1 MSSGLWGADV
11 NQLRALAESLQSASE
26 QLGSTTAQ
34 VSSLLESSTRWTGD
48 DAAQFRSEWGGS
60 SVALLR
66 GVSQT
71 LSEASQAVLRNAQ
84 QQYDTSTEGGSI
96 PSPGVPAPGVPT
108 GPGGGPLGGSPGL
121 QGSIWDVGQVAWGG
135 ISLALAGMKGWKVGT
150 ALNGFLQASRLADV
164 SDAAASASVF
174 ARGMVL
180 DDAMGMLGGLGTAGR
195 LMGGAGGLF
204 GVIGGFDQMFNT
216 QYDGLR
222 GGVDRVMGG
231 VSVVGGAG
239 TMLMMAG
246 MLTNPV
252 GIGIVVGAGVVAG
265 AWALGNLVVDNWDS
279 ITGFV
284 SDPGPYLAAGW
295 NNVTDFAGDAV
306 DTIGDVASDVGDAIG
321 DGLSAAG
328 DFVGG
333 LFS

>member
-1 MSSGLWGADV
+1 MSGFWGADV
-11 NQLRALAESLQSASE
+11 NQLRSLAQSLQSASE
-26 QLGSTTAQ
+26 QLSSTTAQ
-34 VSSLLESSTRWTGD
+34 VSSLVESSTRWQGD
-48 DAAQFRSEWGGS
+48 DASQFRSDWSGTS
-60 SVALLR
+60 MALLR

-71 LSEASQAVLRNAQ
+71 LADASQAVLRNAQ
-84 QQYDTSTEGGSI
+84 QQHDTSTEGGSI
-96 PSPGVPAPGVPT
+96 PSPGVPSPGIPT
-108 GPGGGPLGGSPGL
+108 GPGGGPLGGGAPGL

-135 ISLALAGMKGWKVGT
+135 VSLVLAGMKGWKVGT

-195 LMGGAGGLF
+195 LLGGVGGAF
-204 GVIGGFDQMFNT
+204 GVIGGFQQMFASE
-216 QYDGLR
+216 YDGVR

-231 VSVVGGAG
+231 VSVIGGAG

-246 MLTNPV
+246 LLTNPV

-265 AWALGNLVVDNWDS
+265 AWALGNLVVDNWDAIS
-279 ITGFV
+279 GFATN
-284 SDPGPYLAAGW
+284 PGPYLADGW
-295 NNVTDFAGDAV
+295 ENVQDFAGDAV
-306 DTIGDVASDVGDAIG
+306 DTIGDVASDVGDAVG

>member
-1 MSSGLWGADV
+1 MSGMWGADV
-11 NQLRALAESLQSASE
+11 TELRRLAQSLRSASD
-26 QLGSTTAQ
+26 QLVSTTSE
-34 VSSLLESSTRWTGD
+34 VSGLVEAAGRWQGGD
-48 DAAQFRSEWGGS
+48 ADQFRGEWTGS

-71 LSEASQAVLRNAQ
+71 LAEASQAVLRNADE
-84 QQYDTSTEGGSI
+84 QYLTSTEGGAI
-96 PSPGVPAPGVPT
+96 PSPGVPGPGVPT
-108 GPGGGPLGGSPGL
+108 GPGGGPLGGGTPL
-121 QGSIWDVGQVAWGG
+121 AGSIWDVGET
-135 ISLALAGMKGWKVGT
+135 LAEAGTYVLDGLKAWKVGQSLT
-150 ALNGFLQASRLADV
+150 AFLQASRLADL

-180 DDAMGMLGGLGTAGR
+180 DDAMGFLGGLGTAGR
-195 LMGGAGGLF
+195 LAGGVGGLF
-204 GVIGGFDQMFNT
+204 GVIGGFNQMFNT
-216 QYDGLR
+216 EYDGVR

-231 VSVVGGAG
+231 LSVVGGAG

-265 AWALGNLVVDNWDS
+265 AWALGNLVVDNWDAIS
-279 ITGFV
+279 GFATN
-284 SDPGPYLAAGW
+284 PGPYLADGW
-295 NNVTDFAGDAV
+295 NTVTDFAGDAV

>member
-1 MSSGLWGADV
+1 M
-11 NQLRALAESLQSASE
+11 
-26 QLGSTTAQ
+26 
-34 VSSLLESSTRWTGD
+34 
-48 DAAQFRSEWGGS
+48 
-60 SVALLR
+60 
-66 GVSQT
+66 SQT
-71 LSEASQAVLRNAQ
+71 LAEASQAVLRNADE
-84 QQYDTSTEGGSI
+84 QYLTSTEGGAI
-96 PSPGVPAPGVPT
+96 PSPGVPGPGVPT
-108 GPGGGPLGGSPGL
+108 GPGGGPLGGGTPL
-121 QGSIWDVGQVAWGG
+121 DGSIWDVGETAWGA
-135 ISLALAGMKGWKVGT
+135 ISFGLAGWKTWKVGQSLT
-150 ALNGFLQASRLADV
+150 AFLQASRLADL

-180 DDAMGMLGGLGTAGR
+180 DDAMGLLGGLGTAGR
-195 LMGGAGGLF
+195 LAGGVGGLF
-204 GVIGGFDQMFNT
+204 GVIGGVNQMFNT
-216 QYDGLR
+216 EYDGVR

-231 VSVVGGAG
+231 LSVVGGAG

-265 AWALGNLVVDNWDS
+265 AWALGNLVVDNWDAIS
-279 ITGFV
+279 GFATN
-284 SDPGPYLAAGW
+284 PGPYLADGW
-295 NNVTDFAGDAV
+295 DNVTDFAGDAV

>member
-1 MSSGLWGADV
+1 MWGADV
-11 NQLRALAESLQSASE
+11 TELRRLAQSLRSASD
-26 QLGSTTAQ
+26 QLVSTTSE
-34 VSSLLESSTRWTGD
+34 VSGLVEAAGRWQGGD
-48 DAAQFRSEWGGS
+48 ADQFRGEWTGS

-71 LSEASQAVLRNAQ
+71 LAEASQAVLRNADE
-84 QQYDTSTEGGSI
+84 QYLTSTEGGAI
-96 PSPGVPAPGVPT
+96 PSPGVPGPGVPT
-108 GPGGGPLGGSPGL
+108 GPGGGPLGGGTTL
-121 QGSIWDVGQVAWGG
+121 AGSIWDVGETLGESAMFVLDGLKA
-135 ISLALAGMKGWKVGT
+135 WKVGQSLT
-150 ALNGFLQASRLADV
+150 AFLQASRLADL

-180 DDAMGMLGGLGTAGR
+180 DDAMGLLGGLGTAGR
-195 LMGGAGGLF
+195 LAGGVGGLF
-204 GVIGGFDQMFNT
+204 GVIGGFNQMFNT
-216 QYDGLR
+216 EYDGVR

-231 VSVVGGAG
+231 LSVVGGAG

-265 AWALGNLVVDNWDS
+265 AWALGNLVVDNWDAIS
-279 ITGFV
+279 GFATN
-284 SDPGPYLAAGW
+284 PGPYLADGW

>member
-1 MSSGLWGADV
+1 MSGMWGADV
-11 NQLRALAESLQSASE
+11 TELRRLARSLQSASD
-26 QLGSTTAQ
+26 QLVSTTSE
-34 VSSLLESSTRWTGD
+34 VSGLVEAAGRWQGGD
-48 DAAQFRSEWGGS
+48 ADQFRSEWTGT

-71 LSEASQAVLRNAQ
+71 LSQASEAVLRNADEQ
-84 QQYDTSTEGGSI
+84 FMTSTEGGSI
-96 PSPGVPAPGVPT
+96 PSPGVPGPGVPT
-108 GPGGGPLGGSPGL
+108 GPGGGPLGRDDPL
-121 QGSIWDVGQVAWGG
+121 DGSIWDVGETAWGA
-135 ISLALAGMKGWKVGT
+135 ISFGLAGWKTWKVGQSLT
-150 ALNGFLQASRLADV
+150 AFLQASRLADL

-180 DDAMGMLGGLGTAGR
+180 DDAMGLLGGLGTAGR
-195 LMGGAGGLF
+195 IAGGVGGLF
-204 GVIGGFDQMFNT
+204 GVIGGVNQMFNT
-216 QYDGLR
+216 QYDGWR

-231 VSVVGGAG
+231 LSVVGGAG

-252 GIGIVVGAGVVAG
+252 GIGVVVGAGVVAG

-284 SDPGPYLAAGW
+284 SNPGPYLADGW
-295 NNVTDFAGDAV
+295 GHVTDFASSAA
-306 DTIGDVASDVGDAIG
+306 DTIGNAVSDVGDAIG

-328 DFVGG
+328 DFIGG

>member
-1 MSSGLWGADV
+1 MSGFWGADV
-11 NQLRALAESLQSASE
+11 NQLRSLAQSLRSASD
-26 QLGSTTAQ
+26 QLTSTTAE
-34 VSSLLESSTRWTGD
+34 VSSLVESSTRWQGD
-48 DAAQFRSEWGGS
+48 DAAQFRSEWSGTS
-60 SVALLR
+60 MALLR

-71 LSEASQAVLRNAQ
+71 LADASEAVLRNAQ
-84 QQYDTSTEGGSI
+84 QQHDTSTEGGSI
-96 PSPGVPAPGVPT
+96 ASPGVPAPGVPA
-108 GPGGGPLGGSPGL
+108 GPGGGPLGGGAPGL
-121 QGSIWDVGQVAWGG
+121 QGSIWDVGQTLWGG
-135 ISLALAGMKGWKVGT
+135 ASLVMAGMKGWKVGT

-195 LMGGAGGLF
+195 LMGGVGGAF
-204 GVIGGFDQMFNT
+204 GVIGGFQQMFASE
-216 QYDGLR
+216 YDGVR

-231 VSVVGGAG
+231 VSVIGGAG

-246 MLTNPV
+246 LLTNPV

-265 AWALGNLVVDNWDS
+265 AWALGNLVVDNWDAIS
-279 ITGFV
+279 GFATN
-284 SDPGPYLAAGW
+284 PGPYLAAGW
-295 NNVTDFAGDAV
+295 DNVTDFAGDAV
-306 DTIGDVASDVGDAIG
+306 DTIGDVASDVGDAVG